1 MDALQMPRMEEGGD
15 GGASKEI
22 YYMSRSAY
30 KQLGFCHREIVL
42 YVHWIDSWFL
52 NEEGLVFLPLK
63 SDF

>member
-30 KQLGFCHREIVL
+30 KQLGLRARAVI
-42 YVHWIDSWFL
+42 
-52 NEEGLVFLPLK
+52 
-63 SDF
+63 